1 MCVYLIFFPVGIRT
15 PKLSGRPFQ
24 HHNVKFYCI
33 SYLFKSTMILTP
45 NTPQK
50 NYQGQKFSLSPS
62 HLKEH
67 NCLSLIQ
74 LQKWKKKKKA

>member
-1 MCVYLIFFPVGIRT
+1 
-15 PKLSGRPFQ
+15 
-24 HHNVKFYCI
+24 
-33 SYLFKSTMILTP
+33 MILTP
-45 NTPQK
+45 NTPK

-74 LQKWKKKKKA
+74 LKKKKEQKKKLEELSGFQMERRGKLCIPHMTMVWYCSK